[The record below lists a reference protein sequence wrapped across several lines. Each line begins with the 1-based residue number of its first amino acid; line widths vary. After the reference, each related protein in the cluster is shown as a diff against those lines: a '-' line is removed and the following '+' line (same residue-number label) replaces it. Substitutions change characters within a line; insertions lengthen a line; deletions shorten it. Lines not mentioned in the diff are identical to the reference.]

1 MLVQFSVKNYK
12 SIKDKVTLSMVASSD
27 STHPENSFE
36 VENRNFRLLKSV
48 GIYGA
53 NASGKSNLLEALG
66 IMRWM
71 VIESATKL
79 QSGNKINVTPFKLD
93 SAFSSK
99 PSEFEIV
106 FIHDDERYIYG
117 FSADSNK
124 VHEEWLTAA
133 RKSRPRLLFQRKI
146 NSDGEYKYDFGP
158 SWKGDKKQ
166 LEEKTR
172 DNALFLSVAQQFNNP
187 TTKSVFNW
195 FSLYI
200 QDTRYVPEIVQGFFS
215 DAVITMFQCENDENF
230 KAAVLLMLKQADL
243 GIIDFGYSKMPFEK
257 QLELMGL
264 PGTNQSEFMS
274 DVPKEVQDFLS
285 HRVSTTHKMTSKGSK
300 HDTVEFDMLSDESA
314 GTIRFFSL
322 LGPWISSLKNN
333 SVLFIDELDRS
344 LHPNLTRFLL
354 QQIHN
359 IKEKG
364 LSPQLIFTTHDCSL
378 LDADLFRRDQIWF
391 TEKSESG
398 ATDLYSL
405 WDFKP
410 RKHENFRTG
419 YLKGRY
425 GAVPFIGEL
434 PF

>member
-27 STHPENSFE
+27 STHPENAFE
-36 VENRNFRLLKSV
+36 VENRNFSLLKSV

-53 NASGKSNLLEALG
+53 NASGKSNILEALG

-71 VIESATKL
+71 VLKSATKL
-79 QSGNKINVTPFKLD
+79 QSGDKINVTPFKLD
-93 SAFSSK
+93 TAFSSK

-106 FIHDDERYIYG
+106 FIHNGERYIYG
-117 FSADSNK
+117 FSIDSNK
-124 VHEEWLTAA
+124 VHAEWLTAA

-146 NSDGEYKYDFGP
+146 NSGGEYKYDLGP

-172 DNALFLSVAQQFNNP
+172 DNALFLSVAEQFNNP
-187 TTKSVFNW
+187 TAKPVFKW
-195 FSLYI
+195 FSNYLQNISPMPDLMKGY
-200 QDTRYVPEIVQGFFS
+200 PETLF
-215 DAVITMFQCENDENF
+215 TLHLCEIDEIF
-230 KAAVLLMLKQADL
+230 KAGVLLMLKQADL
-243 GIIDFGYSKMPFEK
+243 GIIDLGFTRMPVEML
-257 QLELMGL
+257 LELMGF
-264 PGTNQSEFMS
+264 PVTEQTEFMLEAFDES
-274 DVPKEVQDFLS
+274 QDSLS
-285 HRVSTTHKMTSKGSK
+285 RRVSTTHKMTLKEGE
-300 HDTVEFDMLSDESA
+300 HTTIDFDLLSDESA

-322 LGPWISSLKNN
+322 LGPWILSLNN
-333 SVLFIDELDRS
+333 NYILFIDELDRS

-359 IKEKG
+359 TNDKG
-364 LSPQLIFTTHDCSL
+364 HAPQLIFTTHDCSL

-391 TEKSESG
+391 TEKDESE

-410 RKHENFRTG
+410 RKNENYRTG

-425 GAVPFIGEL
+425 GAVPFIGDL